1 VFFRGSFALVTFAL
15 FTVKDASKKGCQSDY
30 SRTHSHGGFVT
41 TGLDTQNVYGLVFS
55 LHNFEY

>member
-1 VFFRGSFALVTFAL
+1 VTFAL

-30 SRTHSHGGFVT
+30 SKTHVRGGFVT

-55 LHNFEY
+55 FHNFEY